1 MCDIVKVTNPY
12 PNARIGKLNA
22 FLSMGI
28 GRKRSEISV
37 NNRGIIQSMREALS
51 LGDPVNESNITEG
64 GAGGIQGE
72 KEPLLS
78 LDMSDEKLLS
88 LIKQWQTDYEEYF
101 NKEVKTR
108 AEDNRKYYL
117 GNQYGSLNAEYPNTN
132 NVIFESTETLLP
144 IICREN
150 PEPTVNAFGGDE
162 QQRFATLTAKVIEEI
177 VDRQSLKLKV
187 KQATRHW
194 MVDLLGVMK
203 LSWSMVEDEMEITTV
218 MPKSIILDPHGTFDG
233 GRFMGKYIGEEK
245 VESAEKLME
254 RFPEQADYIEEDVQ
268 GKLGTTLKYH
278 EWWTDT
284 YVCWSYKKVILGK
297 ARNPH
302 WDEGGEQEGM
312 DEFGQPRMTP
322 IAPMN
327 HFRSPRMPYSFI
339 WVYSLGEYPHDCT
352 SLIEQS
358 RSLQDSVNKRSRQ
371 IDKNADEANNSWVF
385 NNQFS
390 QEEAARALRAMRKGG
405 GIIAPTDNIGTA
417 VQRLDAPA
425 LPAFVFNDLLDS
437 REQIS
442 NMFGV
447 RGSTAS
453 SLMEEKTV
461 RGKIE
466 IRGTDF
472 DRSSVIVEQL
482 EQCMDYLFN
491 YMVQMIYIYYSAE
504 ELAAVLGPELAMEYM
519 QLKPMASRLMIS
531 VKEGSMIPQSPLTQA
546 NQAVDLAT
554 AGLLDP
560 ETMFERLDFPNPQE
574 ATQRL
579 IQYQLNPG
587 ALLQQVPVDPN
598 VMPVEAPVAEVPPVM
613 PPPVPAMAE
622 QPLVPFNV

>member
-1 MCDIVKVTNPY
+1 M
-12 PNARIGKLNA
+12 A
-22 FLSMGI
+22 GI

-51 LGDPVNESNITEG
+51 LGDPINTSNITEG
-64 GAGGIQGE
+64 GVGGIQGE

-88 LIKQWQTDYEEYF
+88 LIKQWQEDYAEYY

-150 PEPTVNAFGGDE
+150 PEPVVNAFGGDE

-194 MVDLLGVMK
+194 MVDLIGVMK
-203 LSWSMVEDEMEITTV
+203 LSWSMVEDEMEISTV
-218 MPKSIILDPHGTFDG
+218 QPKSIILDPHGSFDG

-245 VESAEKLME
+245 IETAEKLME
-254 RFPEQADYIEEDVQ
+254 RFPDKADLIAEDVDN
-268 GKLGTTLKYH
+268 KLGTALKYH

-284 YVCWSYKKVILGK
+284 YVCWSYKKIILGK
-297 ARNPH
+297 ATNPH

-312 DEFGQPRMTP
+312 DEFGNPRMTA

-358 RSLQDSVNKRSRQ
+358 KSLQDSVNKTSRQ
-371 IDKNADEANNSWVF
+371 IDKNADEANNSWIF

-405 GIIAPTDNIGTA
+405 GIIAPTDNIGAA

-425 LPAFVFNDLLDS
+425 LPAFVFNSLLDT

-491 YMVQMIYIYYSAE
+491 YMVQMIYIYYSQE
-504 ELAAVLGPELAMEYM
+504 ELTAVLGPDLAMEYM
-519 QLKPMASRLMIS
+519 QLKPMATRLMIS

-579 IQYQLNPG
+579 LQYKLNPM
-587 ALLQQVPVDPN
+587 ALIQPAQMSVDLN
-598 VMPVEAPVAEVPPVM
+598 APVTGQPPVG
-613 PPPVPAMAE
+613 PEPTPAMTPMGVETAP
-622 QPLVPFNV
+622 PLVPFNLGQ